1 MKSVPRRT
9 FILQVVAAGS
19 ALATSQAMAQAAATK
34 LEESNAQAIA
44 LGYKNDSTKVDQA
57 KFPKHAAAQ
66 NCSSCQLFQGKGKD
80 TVGGCPIFPG
90 KQVAAT
96 GWCSAWV
103 KKA

>member
-1 MKSVPRRT
+1 MKSAPRRT

-19 ALATSQAMAQAAATK
+19 ALAATKVMAQAAAAK

-44 LGYKNDSTKVDQA
+44 LGYKNDSSKVDQA
-57 KFPKHAAAQ
+57 KFPKHTAAQ
-66 NCSSCQLFQGKGKD
+66 NCSSCQLFQGKVKE

>member
-9 FILQVVAAGS
+9 FILQVIASGS
-19 ALATSQAMAQAAATK
+19 ALATMQAMAQAAATK

-44 LGYKNDSTKVDQA
+44 LGYKHDSAKVDQT

-66 NCSSCQLFQGKGKD
+66 SCSNCQLYQGKSKD
-80 TVGGCPIFPG
+80 TLGGCPIFPG

>member
-9 FILQVVAAGS
+9 FMLQAVAAGS
-19 ALATSQAMAQAAATK
+19 ALAGAQVLAQTAGAT

-44 LGYKNDSTKVDQA
+44 MGYKNDTTKVDQA

-66 NCSSCQLFQGKGKD
+66 NCSTCQLFQGKGKD
-80 TVGGCPIFPG
+80 SLGGCPIFPG
-90 KQVAAT
+90 KQVSAT